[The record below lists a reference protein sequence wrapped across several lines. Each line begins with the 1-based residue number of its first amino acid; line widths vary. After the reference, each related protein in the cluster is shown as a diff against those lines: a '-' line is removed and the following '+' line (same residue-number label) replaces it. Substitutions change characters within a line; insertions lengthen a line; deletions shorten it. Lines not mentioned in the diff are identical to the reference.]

1 MSGYGIGAGGLLG
14 FAYEQLPAPVQAAAT
29 SSTAGGTLPATSTYK
44 YLVTAINLQGET
56 TVSNEQTVTTGAG
69 ATNSN
74 TVNWATVTGATGYK
88 IYRTA
93 AAGASLSELLIATVG
108 AVTTFI
114 DTGGTAP
121 AGAFPL
127 VNSAGTPGVYASPVK
142 YMPFTGE
149 SLKFTQN
156 TQWRRPIRQSA
167 DVIGAVSGDAN
178 VEGDVTMEALEDV
191 IAWWLGVTRVSVVQ
205 SGSSPNFIYTA
216 TPTAAAIP
224 PKTCSLT
231 VVRAGEVFGY
241 VGCVVNVTKFSID
254 NGMLMYTV
262 TIIGRDEA
270 TQTVPVATWP
280 TSVPF
285 GAGSYSVEF
294 PSGTPVFDTDTIEL
308 DIDDGGSAQFRMKNT
323 GRGAQFIQYGERQVQ
338 LKASRDFLSRADYDA
353 FKAYTAQS
361 VTITAARGANNS
373 VSLLVPVAI
382 KDTYEVNLSAQGDL
396 VRGDI
401 AYQGVI
407 DGTGK
412 AYQLV
417 VKTQEVVV

>member
-14 FAYEQLPAPVQAAAT
+14 FAYEQLPAPVAT
-29 SSTAGGTLPATSTYK
+29 SATPTAGGALTAGVYK
-44 YLVTAINLQGET
+44 YYITAINALGET
-56 TVSNEQTVTTGAG
+56 TISNELTGTTAAG
-69 ATNSN
+69 NLTI
-74 TVNWATVTGATGYK
+74 TLVWAAVAGATGYK

-93 AAGASLSELLIATVG
+93 AAGATGTELLLTTLGV
-108 AVTTFI
+108 VTTFN
-114 DTGGTAP
+114 DAAVGAP
-121 AGAFPL
+121 AGALPT
-127 VNSAGTPGVYASPVK
+127 VNSAGTPGVYAPPVK
-142 YMPFTGE
+142 YIPFTGE
-149 SLKFTQN
+149 SIKFVQN

-178 VEGDVTMEALEDV
+178 VEGDITIEALEDC
-191 IAWWLGVTRVSVVQ
+191 IAWFLGITRVTTVL
-205 SGSSPNFIYTA
+205 SGTTPNFTYTA
-216 TPTAAAIP
+216 TPSANAIP
-224 PKTCSLT
+224 PKTASLT
-231 VVRAGEVFGY
+231 FVRAGEVFGY

-270 TQTVPVATWP
+270 SQAVPVASWP

-285 GAGSYSVEF
+285 GAGTYSVEF
-294 PSGTPVFDTDTIEL
+294 PSGSPVFDTDSIEL

-338 LKASRDFLSRADYDA
+338 LKASRDFLSRVDYDA

-373 VSLLVPVAI
+373 VSLIVNTAI

-401 AYQGVI
+401 AYQGV
-407 DGTGK
+407 GAP
-412 AYQLV
+412 AYNLI
-417 VKTQEVVV
+417 VKTQEVVI